1 MSYIIRY
8 ISWKWYC
15 VFNTGGCRGRLRS
28 FLAVRGDDEVLGL
41 SLTRCFQN
49 QNVSTFQHSSSINLH
64 RSTVCKVFRSAF
76 QLFSLWNRIALSL
89 HRAHGAK
96 ACFTVLRRDTRI
108 AKHLGWITDLGT
120 GQFIFFW
127 LFLPGGVLNWTMLK
141 YTKVPRKCR

>member
-28 FLAVRGDDEVLGL
+28 FLTVRGDDEVLGL
-41 SLTRCFQN
+41 LLTRRFQN

-76 QLFSLWNRIALSL
+76 QLFSLWNRIASSF
-89 HRAHGAK
+89 HAHTEQK
-96 ACFTVLRRDTRI
+96 RVSPVLLRDTKI